1 MRQQVRRE
9 LQSHP
14 SRLPNHSIPA
24 FHISRRSLSSSQPQ
38 KAEEPS
44 TEPKQPPPPS
54 SPTNDNDDTFK
65 TLASTI
71 RQSPSLK
78 QTTEPYIAYGTT
90 STLLA
95 ECSAQITYTIPT
107 ALSTPTHPA
116 PQNASGQDVGE
127 GTGWWYTPR
136 AQGGLG
142 LEVTFASWAQVM
154 MLYLYCLTA
163 RLRAFPAQHARIWQQ
178 QLLDHFFYA
187 AEDRMVVW
195 HRLAA
200 RGVRNKYLKDLAQQ
214 WRGVLFSYDEGVIR
228 GDAVLAAAVWRNV
241 FKGDEGVDLE
251 DLALVTAFLRG
262 QLRML
267 DGLSDVEVGEGMVRF
282 QDPGTFRA
290 VVGRESGLM
299 KAAFSNADKGATE
312 ARME

>member
-1 MRQQVRRE
+1 
-9 LQSHP
+9 
-14 SRLPNHSIPA
+14 
-24 FHISRRSLSSSQPQ
+24 
-38 KAEEPS
+38 
-44 TEPKQPPPPS
+44 
-54 SPTNDNDDTFK
+54 
-65 TLASTI
+65 
-71 RQSPSLK
+71 
-78 QTTEPYIAYGTT
+78 
-90 STLLA
+90 
-95 ECSAQITYTIPT
+95 
-107 ALSTPTHPA
+107 
-116 PQNASGQDVGE
+116 
-127 GTGWWYTPR
+127 
-136 AQGGLG
+136 
-142 LEVTFASWAQVM
+142 
-154 MLYLYCLTA
+154 
-163 RLRAFPAQHARIWQQ
+163 
-178 QLLDHFFYA
+178 
-187 AEDRMVVW
+187 MVVW